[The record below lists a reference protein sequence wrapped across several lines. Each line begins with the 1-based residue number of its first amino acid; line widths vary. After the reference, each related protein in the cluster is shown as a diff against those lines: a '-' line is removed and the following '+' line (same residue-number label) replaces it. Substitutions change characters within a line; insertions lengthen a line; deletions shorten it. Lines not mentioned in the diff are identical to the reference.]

1 MLRNTDLKT
10 SVNNITTCRTVQHKN
25 LTHFTNEMY
34 IQQSYIVI
42 HTYPVIFEQQLIHPV
57 SVHSEIVHKEV
68 LRRRS
73 FTECVLIS
81 PVFANLL
88 NPKVKFL
95 LLVQRRT
102 LGEQVT
108 RLLSVTVVNTLLMVN
123 SQPQLYIHAY

>member
-1 MLRNTDLKT
+1 LLRNTDLKT

-25 LTHFTNEMY
+25 LTNFTNEMY

-57 SVHSEIVHKEV
+57 SVHSEIVHTEV

-108 RLLSVTVVNTLLMVN
+108 RLLSVTVVNKLLMVN

>member
-1 MLRNTDLKT
+1 
-10 SVNNITTCRTVQHKN
+10 
-25 LTHFTNEMY
+25 MY